1 MKIFK
6 TPNLII
12 IVKKSLSLLDR
23 TTKKKYL
30 LVSLMQILLSLLDLL
45 SVALVGIIGALSV
58 RGVQSQ
64 APGNRTEAVLKFL
77 KLDAF
82 SFQTQVMFLAIGTV
96 CLLVVKTV
104 FSITI
109 TKRTLR
115 FLAHRS
121 SGITR
126 ELVRN
131 VLSQPLSRVYARG
144 AHELHYVLGPGVNGV
159 VLGILG
165 VAATVIADTSLLI
178 VLGVGLAILSPSI
191 AITSLVFFGAVALI
205 LHLVIRKHA
214 ISTGQVILD
223 SEVNSGR
230 LITEAL
236 DLYRE
241 LYVRNRRLDYAEAIS
256 RVRHNSAVA
265 QADQTFLP
273 NISKYVLEISVIVG
287 SVVIAGIQFVTQTAT
302 VALAGL
308 GLFIVAGGRIAPA
321 LMRLQQSAMN
331 IESRA
336 ASLDATL
343 ETIRVFES
351 FDQGFDSDA
360 EPNLIHSGFDPSVQI
375 KKLSFGFNE
384 TETFLRDIELTIP
397 SGSTVAM
404 VGPSG
409 SGKTTLINLILGLLE
424 PTSGEVLISGKS
436 PLVAIKEWTG
446 GIAYVP
452 QEVKLISGTFRENI
466 ELGTYFPS
474 HNDETLLTSLEKS
487 NLIDLVSEL
496 PEGLETV
503 IGQSGY
509 QLSGGQ
515 KQRLGLARAFY
526 TNPKLIIL
534 DEATSALDSATEN
547 DITKALESLRGD
559 VTLIVIAH
567 RLSTVRSADFVAYLN
582 QGQIVA
588 KGSFDEVRQLVPDFD
603 RQANLMGL

>member
-1 MKIFK
+1 MIKS
-6 TPNLII
+6 PNLVHII
-12 IVKKSLSLLDR
+12 KKSLSLLDSS
-23 TTKKKYL
+23 TKKKYL
-30 LVSLMQILLSLLDLL
+30 LVSMLQILLSLLDLL
-45 SVALVGIIGALSV
+45 SVALVGVIGALSV

-64 APGNRTEAVLKFL
+64 PPGNRTEAVLKFL
-77 KLDAF
+77 KLDGF
-82 SFQTQVMFLAIGTV
+82 SFQSQVMFLALGTV
-96 CLLVVKTV
+96 LLLVIKTV

-131 VLSQPLSRVYARG
+131 VLQQPLSRVYARG

-165 VAATVIADTSLLI
+165 VAATVIADASLLV
-178 VLGVGLAILSPSI
+178 VLGVGLAVLSPSI
-191 AITSLVFFGAVALI
+191 ALTSLVFFGAVALI
-205 LHLVIRKHA
+205 LHLIIRKHA
-214 ISTGQVILD
+214 ITTGQVILD
-223 SEVNSGR
+223 SEVKSGR
-230 LITEAL
+230 LISEAL

-241 LYVRNRRLDYAEAIS
+241 LYVRNRRLDYANAIS
-256 RVRHNSAVA
+256 HVRYNSAVA

-273 NISKYVLEISVIVG
+273 NISKYVLEISVIAG
-287 SVVIAGIQFVTQTAT
+287 SVAIAGIQFITQTAT

-321 LMRLQQSAMN
+321 LMRLQQGVMN

-351 FDQGFDSDA
+351 FDRGVENNA
-360 EPNLIHSGFDPSVQI
+360 WPNITHSGFEPSVQI
-375 KKLSFGFNE
+375 RNLSFGFDD
-384 TETFLRDIELTIP
+384 TDIFLRNIDLNIP
-397 SGSTVAM
+397 SGLTVAI

-424 PTSGEVLISGKS
+424 PTKGEVLISGRE
-436 PLVAIKEWTG
+436 PLAAITEWTG

-466 ELGTYFPS
+466 ELGTLYPS
-474 HNDETLLTSLEKS
+474 KKNEILLTALEKS
-487 NLIDLVSEL
+487 NLIDLVSQL
-496 PEGLETV
+496 PEGLETF

-534 DEATSALDSATEN
+534 DEATSALDSATED
-547 DITKALESLRGD
+547 DITKALESLRGE

-567 RLSTVRSADFVAYLN
+567 RLSTVRNADCVIYLN
-582 QGQIVA
+582 QGEIIA
-588 KGSFDEVRQLVPDFD
+588 RGTFDEVRQKVPDFD

>member
-1 MKIFK
+1 MKKFK
-6 TPNLII
+6 SPNLII
-12 IVKKSLSLLDR
+12 IVRKSLNLLDSS
-23 TTKKKYL
+23 TKKKYL
-30 LVSLMQILLSLLDLL
+30 VVSLVQVLLSLLDLL
-45 SVALVGIIGALSV
+45 SVALVGVIGALSV

-64 APGNRTEAVLKFL
+64 APGTRTEAVLKFF
-77 KLDAF
+77 KLDGF
-82 SFQTQVMFLAIGTV
+82 SFQSQVMLLALGTV
-96 CLLVVKTV
+96 LLLVIKTF

-115 FLAHRS
+115 FLAYRS
-121 SGITR
+121 ARITR

-131 VLSQPLSRVYARG
+131 VLNQPLSRVYARG

-165 VAATVIADTSLLI
+165 VAATVIADFSLLI
-178 VLGVGLAILSPSI
+178 VLGVGLAVLSPSI
-191 AITSLVFFGAVALI
+191 ALTSLVFFGAVALI
-205 LHLVIRKHA
+205 LHLMIRKHA
-214 ISTGQVILD
+214 ITTGQVILD

-230 LITEAL
+230 LISEAL

-241 LYVRNRRLDYAEAIS
+241 LYVRNRRLNYAEAIS
-256 RVRHNSAVA
+256 NVRYNSAVA

-287 SVVIAGIQFVTQTAT
+287 SVVIAGIQFITQTAT

-336 ASLDATL
+336 ASLDTTL
-343 ETIRVFES
+343 ETIRIFES
-351 FDQGFDSDA
+351 FDQGVENNVA
-360 EPNLIHSGFDPSVQI
+360 PNLTHSGFDPSVQI
-375 KKLSFGFNE
+375 KNLSFGFDD
-384 TETFLRDIELTIP
+384 TDIFLRDIDLNIP
-397 SGSTVAM
+397 SGSTVAI

-424 PTSGEVLISGKS
+424 PTKGEVLISGRE
-436 PLVAIKEWTG
+436 PLSAITEWTG

-466 ELGTYFPS
+466 ELGTLFQLKK
-474 HNDETLLTSLEKS
+474 NDILLTALEKS
-487 NLIDLVSEL
+487 NLIDLVSQL
-496 PEGLETV
+496 PEGLETI

-534 DEATSALDSATEN
+534 DEATSALDSATES

-567 RLSTVRSADFVAYLN
+567 RLSTVRTADFVIYLN

-588 KGSFDEVRQLVPDFD
+588 KGSFDQVRQQVPDFD

>member
-1 MKIFK
+1 LKIFK
-6 TPNLII
+6 TPNLVVII
-12 IVKKSLSLLDR
+12 KKSLNLLDSP
-23 TTKKKYL
+23 TKKKYVF
-30 LVSLMQILLSLLDLL
+30 VSLLQVLLSVLDLI
-45 SVALVGIIGALSV
+45 SVALVGVIGALSV

-64 APGNRTEAVLKFL
+64 APGDRTRSVLEFL
-77 KLDAF
+77 KLDGF
-82 SFQTQVMFLAIGTV
+82 SFQSQVMLLALGTV
-96 CLLVVKTV
+96 LLLVIKTV
-104 FSITI
+104 SSIAI
-109 TKRTLR
+109 TKLTLR

-126 ELVRN
+126 ELVIN

-178 VLGVGLAILSPSI
+178 VLGIGLAVLSPTI
-191 AITSLVFFGAVALI
+191 AITSLVFFGIVALI
-205 LHLVIRKHA
+205 LHLMIRKHA
-214 ISTGQVILD
+214 VNTGQVILE

-230 LITEAL
+230 LISEAL

-241 LYVRNRRLDYAEAIS
+241 LYVRNRRLDYARAIS
-256 RVRHNSAVA
+256 NVRYSSAMA
-265 QADQTFLP
+265 QAEQTFLP

-287 SVVIAGIQFVTQTAT
+287 SVVIAGIQFITQTAT

-308 GLFIVAGGRIAPA
+308 GLFIIAGGRIAPA

-343 ETIRVFES
+343 ETIKVFES
-351 FDQGFDSDA
+351 FDRGAESEA
-360 EPNLIHSGFDPSVQI
+360 EPNLSHSGFDPSIDI
-375 KKLSFGFNE
+375 KNLSFGFDE
-384 TETFLRDIELTIP
+384 SEDFLKNINLNIP
-397 SGSTVAM
+397 SGSKVAI

-409 SGKTTLINLILGLLE
+409 SGKTTLINLVLGLLE
-424 PTSGEVLISGKS
+424 PSHGEVLISGRT
-436 PLVAIKEWTG
+436 PLSAIIEWTG

-452 QEVKLISGTFRENI
+452 QEVKLIGGTFRENI
-466 ELGTYFPS
+466 ELGTHFPFS
-474 HNDETLLTSLEKS
+474 RNEALQTSLEKS
-487 NLIDLVSEL
+487 NLVELVSQL
-496 PEGLETV
+496 PEGLDTQ

-547 DITKALESLRGD
+547 DITNALESLRGD

-567 RLSTVRSADFVAYLN
+567 RLSTVRNADFVIYLN
-582 QGQIVA
+582 QGQVVA
-588 KGSFDEVRQLVPDFD
+588 RGSFNEVRQQVPDFD

>member
-1 MKIFK
+1 LKIIK
-6 TPNLII
+6 SPNLVQ
-12 IVKKSLSLLDR
+12 IVKKSLSLLDSS
-23 TTKKKYL
+23 TKKKYL
-30 LVSLMQILLSLLDLL
+30 LVSMMQILLSLLDLL
-45 SVALVGIIGALSV
+45 SVALVGVIGALSV

-77 KLDAF
+77 KLDGF
-82 SFQTQVMFLAIGTV
+82 SFQSQVMFLALGTV
-96 CLLVVKTV
+96 LLLVIKTV

-131 VLSQPLSRVYARG
+131 VLNQPLSRVYARG

-165 VAATVIADTSLLI
+165 VAATLIADASLLV
-178 VLGVGLAILSPSI
+178 VLGVGLAVLSPSI
-191 AITSLVFFGAVALI
+191 ALTSLIFFGAVALI
-205 LHLVIRKHA
+205 LHLMIRKHA
-214 ISTGQVILD
+214 ITIGQTILD

-230 LITEAL
+230 LISEAL

-241 LYVRNRRLDYAEAIS
+241 LYVRNRRLNYAEAIS
-256 RVRHNSAVA
+256 NIRYNSAVA

-287 SVVIAGIQFVTQTAT
+287 SVAIAGIQFITQTAT

-308 GLFIVAGGRIAPA
+308 GLFMVAGGRIAPA
-321 LMRLQQSAMN
+321 LMRIQQGVMN

-336 ASLDATL
+336 ASLDTTL

-351 FDQGFDSDA
+351 FDRGVENNA
-360 EPNLIHSGFDPSVQI
+360 EPNLTHAGFDPSVQV
-375 KKLSFGFNE
+375 KNLSFSFDD
-384 TETFLRDIELTIP
+384 TDIFLRDIDLNIP
-397 SGSTVAM
+397 SGSTVAI

-424 PTSGEVLISGKS
+424 PTKGEVFISGQK
-436 PLVAIKEWTG
+436 PLSAITEWTG
-446 GIAYVP
+446 SIAYVP
-452 QEVKLISGTFRENI
+452 QEVRLISGTFRENI
-466 ELGTYFPS
+466 ELGTLFPFKK
-474 HNDETLLTSLEKS
+474 NEILLTALEKS
-487 NLIDLVSEL
+487 NLIDLVSQL
-496 PEGLETV
+496 PEGLETF

-534 DEATSALDSATEN
+534 DEATSALDSATES
-547 DITKALESLRGD
+547 DITNALESLRGD

-567 RLSTVRSADFVAYLN
+567 RLSTVRTADFVIYLN
-582 QGQIVA
+582 QGQVVA
-588 KGSFDEVRQLVPDFD
+588 KGSFDQVRQQVPDFD

>member
-1 MKIFK
+1 M
-6 TPNLII
+6 
-12 IVKKSLSLLDR
+12 
-23 TTKKKYL
+23 
-30 LVSLMQILLSLLDLL
+30 IL
-45 SVALVGIIGALSV
+45 
-58 RGVQSQ
+58 
-64 APGNRTEAVLKFL
+64 E
-77 KLDAF
+77 
-82 SFQTQVMFLAIGTV
+82 
-96 CLLVVKTV
+96 
-104 FSITI
+104 
-109 TKRTLR
+109 
-115 FLAHRS
+115 
-121 SGITR
+121 
-126 ELVRN
+126 
-131 VLSQPLSRVYARG
+131 
-144 AHELHYVLGPGVNGV
+144 
-159 VLGILG
+159 
-165 VAATVIADTSLLI
+165 
-178 VLGVGLAILSPSI
+178 
-191 AITSLVFFGAVALI
+191 
-205 LHLVIRKHA
+205 
-214 ISTGQVILD
+214 

-256 RVRHNSAVA
+256 RVRYNSAVA

-287 SVVIAGIQFVTQTAT
+287 SVVIAGIQFITQTAT

-351 FDQGFDSDA
+351 FDQGFESDT
-360 EPNLIHSGFDPSVQI
+360 EPNLIHSGFEPSVQI

-384 TETFLRDIELTIP
+384 AETFLRDIELNIP
-397 SGSTVAM
+397 SGSTVAI

-424 PTSGEVLISGKS
+424 PTKGEVLISGKS

>member
-1 MKIFK
+1 LKIFK
-6 TPNLII
+6 TPNLVVII
-12 IVKKSLSLLDR
+12 RKSLSLLDSP
-23 TTKKKYL
+23 TKKKYV
-30 LVSLMQILLSLLDLL
+30 LVSLLQVLLSVLDLI
-45 SVALVGIIGALSV
+45 SVALVGVIGALSV

-64 APGNRTEAVLKFL
+64 APGDRTRSVLEFL
-77 KLDAF
+77 KLDGF
-82 SFQTQVMFLAIGTV
+82 SFQSQVMFLALGTV
-96 CLLVVKTV
+96 LLLVVKTI

-121 SGITR
+121 SSITR
-126 ELVRN
+126 ELVTN
-131 VLSQPLSRVYARG
+131 VLNQPLSRVYARG

-178 VLGVGLAILSPSI
+178 VLGIGLAVLSPTI
-191 AITSLVFFGAVALI
+191 AVTSLIFFGIVALI
-205 LHLVIRKHA
+205 LHLMIRKHA
-214 ISTGQVILD
+214 IRTGQVILE

-230 LITEAL
+230 LISEAL

-241 LYVRNRRLDYAEAIS
+241 LYVRNKRLDYARQIS
-256 RVRHNSAVA
+256 DVRYSSAVA
-265 QADQTFLP
+265 QAEQTFLP

-287 SVVIAGIQFVTQTAT
+287 SVIIAGIQFLTQTAT

-308 GLFIVAGGRIAPA
+308 GLFIIAGGRIAPA

-351 FDQGFDSDA
+351 FDHKSEAGA
-360 EPNLIHSGFDPSVQI
+360 EPSLIHSGFDPSVEI

-384 TETFLRDIELTIP
+384 SEVFLKEISLSIP
-397 SGSTVAM
+397 SGSTVAI

-424 PTSGEVLISGKS
+424 PSMGEVLISDHS
-436 PLVAIKEWTG
+436 PLSAITKWTG
-446 GIAYVP
+446 GVAYVP

-474 HNDETLLTSLEKS
+474 SGTESLQASLGKS
-487 NLIDLVSEL
+487 NLLDLVSQL
-496 PEGLETV
+496 PDGLDTR

-515 KQRLGLARAFY
+515 RQRLGLARAFY

-547 DITKALESLRGD
+547 DITRALESLRGD

-567 RLSTVRSADFVAYLN
+567 RLSTVRNADFVIYLD
-582 QGQIVA
+582 QGQVVA
-588 KGSFDEVRQLVPDFD
+588 QGSFSEVRQQVPDFD
-603 RQANLMGL
+603 KQANLMGL

>member
-1 MKIFK
+1 MKK
-6 TPNLII
+6 VKSPSLIV
-12 IVKKSLSLLDR
+12 IVKKSLSLLDPS
-23 TTKKKYL
+23 TKKKYL
-30 LVSLMQILLSLLDLL
+30 LVSMVQVLLSLLDLF
-45 SVALVGIIGALSV
+45 SVALVGVIGALSV

-64 APGNRTEAVLKFL
+64 APGDRTEAVLKFL
-77 KLDAF
+77 KLDNF
-82 SFQTQVMFLAIGTV
+82 SFQSQVMFLALGTV
-96 CLLVVKTV
+96 ILLVIKTV

-121 SGITR
+121 SSITR

-178 VLGVGLAILSPSI
+178 VLGVGLAVLSPTI
-191 AITSLVFFGAVALI
+191 ALTSLVFFGVVALI
-205 LHLVIRKHA
+205 LHIMIRKHA
-214 ISTGQVILD
+214 INTGKVILE

-230 LITEAL
+230 LITESL

-256 RVRHNSAVA
+256 SVRYNSALA
-265 QADQTFLP
+265 QANQTFLP

-287 SVVIAGIQFVTQTAT
+287 SVAIAGIQFVTQTAT

-308 GLFIVAGGRIAPA
+308 GLFIIAGGRIAPA

-336 ASLDATL
+336 ASLDTTL

-351 FDQGFDSDA
+351 FNRGFENNT
-360 EPNLIHSGFDPSVQI
+360 EPNLIHSGFNPSVHI
-375 KKLSFGFNE
+375 KNLSFGFDGSE
-384 TETFLRDIELTIP
+384 IFLRDIDLNIS
-397 SGSTVAM
+397 SGLTVAI

-424 PTSGEVLISGKS
+424 PSNGEIHISGRA
-436 PLVAIKEWTG
+436 PLAAITEWKG

-474 HNDETLLTSLEKS
+474 SESDTLLTSLEKS
-487 NLIDLVSEL
+487 NLRDFVSQL
-496 PEGLETV
+496 PEGLETI
-503 IGQSGY
+503 IGHSGY

-547 DITKALESLRGD
+547 DITNALESLRGE

-567 RLSTVRSADFVAYLN
+567 RLSTVRNADLVVYLD
-582 QGQIVA
+582 QGQIMA
-588 KGSFDEVRQLVPDFD
+588 KGSFDEVRQQVPDFD
-603 RQANLMGL
+603 RQADLMGL

>member
-1 MKIFK
+1 LKIFR
-6 TPNLII
+6 TPNLVVII
-12 IVKKSLSLLDR
+12 SKSLSLLDSS
-23 TTKKKYL
+23 TKKKYV
-30 LVSLMQILLSLLDLL
+30 LVSLLQILLSLLDLI
-45 SVALVGIIGALSV
+45 SVALVGVIGALSV
-58 RGVQSQ
+58 KGVQSQ
-64 APGNRTEAVLKFL
+64 APGDRTMAVLEFL
-77 KLDAF
+77 HLDGF
-82 SFQTQVMFLAIGTV
+82 SFQSQVLFLALGTV
-96 CLLVVKTV
+96 FLLVFKTV

-131 VLSQPLSRVYARG
+131 VLSQPLSRVYSRG

-178 VLGVGLAILSPSI
+178 VLGVGLALLSPTI
-191 AITSLVFFGAVALI
+191 ALTSLIFFGVVALI
-205 LHLVIRKHA
+205 LHLIIRKHA
-214 ISTGQVILD
+214 IRTGEVILEG
-223 SEVNSGR
+223 EVNSGR

-241 LYVRNRRLDYAEAIS
+241 LYIRNRRLNYAEEIS
-256 RVRHNSAVA
+256 KVRYSSAVA
-265 QADQTFLP
+265 QAEQTFLP
-273 NISKYVLEISVIVG
+273 NVSKYVLEISVIVG
-287 SVVIAGIQFVTQTAT
+287 SVLIAGIQFVTQTAT

-308 GLFIVAGGRIAPA
+308 GLFIIAGGRIAPA

-343 ETIRVFES
+343 ETIRVFKS
-351 FDQGFDSDA
+351 FDQGFENYA
-360 EPNLIHSGFDPSVQI
+360 EVNLIHDGFDPSVQI
-375 KKLSFGFNE
+375 KDLSFGFDE
-384 TETFLRDIELTIP
+384 SKVFLKDINLNIP
-397 SGSTVAM
+397 SGSTVAI

-424 PTSGEVLISGKS
+424 PTKGEVLISGQS
-436 PLVAIKEWTG
+436 PLSAIKEWTG
-446 GIAYVP
+446 GLAYVP
-452 QEVKLISGTFRENI
+452 QEVKLIGGSFRENI
-466 ELGTYFPS
+466 ELGTHFPS
-474 HNDETLLTSLEKS
+474 TGNKALLTSLKKS
-487 NLIDLVSEL
+487 NLVDLVNQL
-496 PEGLETV
+496 PQGLETL

-534 DEATSALDSATEN
+534 DEATSALDSATES
-547 DITKALESLRGD
+547 DITNALESLRGD

-567 RLSTVRSADFVAYLN
+567 RLSTVRTADFVVYLN

-588 KGSFDEVRQLVPDFD
+588 KGSFDEVRQRVPDFD